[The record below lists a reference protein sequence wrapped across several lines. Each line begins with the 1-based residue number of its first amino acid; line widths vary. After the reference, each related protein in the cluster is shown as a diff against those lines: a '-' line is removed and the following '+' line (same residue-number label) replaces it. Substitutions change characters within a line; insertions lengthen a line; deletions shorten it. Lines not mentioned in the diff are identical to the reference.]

1 MAIVH
6 RVLQQDSPKFT
17 VVTRHLPVGEIPGEV
32 RNVWST
38 EDISMVLS
46 HLLKE
51 WRKPAVEELHVN
63 ALYCS
68 CSLGP
73 VCYNRGFSI

>member
-1 MAIVH
+1 MKNSWSAEVVAQAQRDDPDI
-6 RVLQQDSPKFT
+6 T
-17 VVTRHLPVGEIPGEV
+17 VVLG
-32 RNVWST
+32 
-38 EDISMVLS
+38 

-68 CSLGP
+68 CCLGP
-73 VCYNRGFSI
+73 V